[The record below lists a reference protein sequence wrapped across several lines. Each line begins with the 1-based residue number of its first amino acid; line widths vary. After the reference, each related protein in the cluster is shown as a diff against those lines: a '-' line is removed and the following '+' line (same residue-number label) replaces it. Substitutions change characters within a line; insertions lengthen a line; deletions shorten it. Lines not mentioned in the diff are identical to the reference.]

1 MALALQGS
9 LAITETKEPQTG
21 SMDFETMAGHGGPRV
36 SGWSVVW
43 AMAAAALPK
52 GVEGRQQQS
61 ENGVGVGLN
70 WLGQTPQ
77 THRENGEQRQAPFG
91 DTVHLERQEG
101 KLLSPTEAMV
111 RGQNR
116 EKEGGQTLH
125 ISGKGGWLPWASRKL
140 GVGTQQTQVY
150 QPKGI
155 SGQKEG
161 KGGGKSR
168 EPKESRKSSGDV
180 RQGNAPVVSRML
192 EAVSPKVPGR
202 GE

>member
-1 MALALQGS
+1 
-9 LAITETKEPQTG
+9 
-21 SMDFETMAGHGGPRV
+21 
-36 SGWSVVW
+36 
-43 AMAAAALPK
+43 
-52 GVEGRQQQS
+52 
-61 ENGVGVGLN
+61 
-70 WLGQTPQ
+70 
-77 THRENGEQRQAPFG
+77 
-91 DTVHLERQEG
+91 
-101 KLLSPTEAMV
+101 MV